1 MEYYKRHLAVSS
13 LVCTAEN
20 LEEIKNFCK
29 YFART
34 DVAVSADSEN
44 ITITATKNSDIRI
57 VDKMAIGS
65 RIIFSGRRVGVATIA
80 AQMASHVGYHEISEN
95 EYYEIEA
102 KNVSL
107 SKFNNFSSVQ
117 YFSFCKPVKYI
128 TYDGSNESEIESEFN
143 LDITQAIFRG
153 TTFLII
159 DGWRAVSGDKVCMES
174 NDCAYVIDARF
185 DAIHFEQIT
194 ENEYKE
200 FVIKQKEHLAHQ
212 Q

>member
-34 DVAVSADSEN
+34 DVAVSIDSEN
-44 ITITATKNSDIRI
+44 ITITVTKNSDIRI
-57 VDKMAIGS
+57 VDKVAIGS
-65 RIIFSGRRVGVATIA
+65 RIMFYNRRVGKATIA
-80 AQMASHVGYHEISEN
+80 AQVASNVGFHEISKN
-95 EYYEIEA
+95 KYYEIEPE
-102 KNVSL
+102 NVSL
-107 SKFNNFSSVQ
+107 SKFDDFSSVQ
-117 YFSFCKPVKYI
+117 YFAFSKPTKSI
-128 TYDGSNESEIESEFN
+128 TYNGSNKSEIESEFN
-143 LDITQAIFRG
+143 LDVTEAIFRG

-159 DGWRAVSGDKVCMES
+159 EGWRAVSGDKVCMEPGGY
-174 NDCAYVIDARF
+174 AYVIDASF
-185 DAIHFEQIT
+185 NAIHFEQIT
-194 ENEYKE
+194 KSEYEE